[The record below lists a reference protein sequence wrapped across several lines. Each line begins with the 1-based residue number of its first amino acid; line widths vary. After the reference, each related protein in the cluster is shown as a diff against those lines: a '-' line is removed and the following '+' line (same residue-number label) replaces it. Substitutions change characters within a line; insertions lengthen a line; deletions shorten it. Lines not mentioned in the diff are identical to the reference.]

1 MCLKYQNAFLTGKSN
16 IVLFLSFYE
25 MTVYKPVLCLSITH
39 TEYAP
44 PSRTSTHFTIQTCV
58 IQIVSATT
66 MFFSSG
72 HHYLIKI
79 VKVLFFYYFIC
90 TFYMRIRLH
99 HLQRPFIR
107 TVLFL

>member
-58 IQIVSATT
+58 IQIVWATT
-66 MFFSSG
+66 MCFSSG

-79 VKVLFFYYFIC
+79 VKVLFFFTILFVYF
-90 TFYMRIRLH
+90 T
-99 HLQRPFIR
+99 
-107 TVLFL
+107 